1 MEQNFFEII
10 KLGMGDYSLHH
21 LAWHL
26 LIVAFCI
33 VTTGVF
39 SIADTI
45 SGIYTA
51 KKTGGKLRSHRLRKT
66 FEKMVAYW
74 FFQIL
79 VAIVGVILSLLS
91 WYNLPYLS
99 IVLAMAI
106 CITEGRS
113 MWEHSKRRKDGVAK
127 VPEVLQELVDLV
139 GGEEEFKRMLV
150 SFVQKRLG
158 VEGGTQAAKE

>member
-1 MEQNFFEII
+1 MDEFIEVI

-51 KKTGGKLRSHRLRKT
+51 KKTGEKLRSHRLRKT
-66 FEKMVAYW
+66 FEKMAIYW

-79 VAIVGVILSLLS
+79 VAIVGVMFTVFSF
-91 WYNLPYLS
+91 YNLPYMS
-99 IVLAMAI
+99 IVFAASI
-106 CITEGRS
+106 CIAEGRS
-113 MWEHSKRRKDGVAK
+113 MWEHSRRRKDGVAK
-127 VPEVLQELVDLV
+127 IPETMQELIDLV
-139 GGEEEFKRMLV
+139 GGEDELKRTLI
-150 SFVQKRLG
+150 SLVQKRLG
-158 VEGGTQAAKE
+158 VEGGTRT

>member
-1 MEQNFFEII
+1 MESFIEVI

-33 VTTGVF
+33 VITGVF

-51 KKTGGKLRSHRLRKT
+51 KKTGEKLRSHRLRKT
-66 FEKMVAYW
+66 FEKMAVYW

-79 VAIVGVILSLLS
+79 VAIVGVMFTVFSF
-91 WYNLPYLS
+91 YNLPYLS
-99 IVLAMAI
+99 IVFAAMI
-106 CITEGRS
+106 CIAEGRS
-113 MWEHSKRRKDGVAK
+113 MWEHSRRRRDGVAK
-127 VPEVLQELVDLV
+127 IPETVQELIDLV
-139 GGEEEFKRMLV
+139 GGEDELKRTLISLV
-150 SFVQKRLG
+150 HKRLG
-158 VEGGTQAAKE
+158 VEGGTSA

>member
-1 MEQNFFEII
+1 
-10 KLGMGDYSLHH
+10 MGDYSLHH

-51 KKTGGKLRSHRLRKT
+51 KKTGEKLRSHRLRKT
-66 FEKMVAYW
+66 FEKMAWYW
-74 FFQIL
+74 FFQML
-79 VAIVGVILSLLS
+79 VAIVGVLLSLLP

-99 IVLAMAI
+99 MVLALAI
-106 CITEGRS
+106 CISEGIS
-113 MWEHSKRRKDGVAK
+113 MWEHSKRRKDGMAK
-127 VPEVLQELVDLV
+127 VPEAVQELIDLV
-139 GGEEEFKRMLV
+139 GGEEELKRTLITLM
-150 SFVQKRLG
+150 QKRLG
-158 VEGGTQAAKE
+158 VEGGTQT

>member
-1 MEQNFFEII
+1 MESFIEVI

-51 KKTGGKLRSHRLRKT
+51 KKTGEKLRSHRLRKT
-66 FEKMVAYW
+66 FEKMAVYW

-79 VAIVGVILSLLS
+79 VAIVGVMFTVFSF
-91 WYNLPYLS
+91 YNLPYLS
-99 IVLAMAI
+99 IVFAAMI
-106 CITEGRS
+106 CIAEGRS
-113 MWEHSKRRKDGVAK
+113 MWEHSRRRRDGVAK
-127 VPEVLQELVDLV
+127 IPETVQELIDLV
-139 GGEEEFKRMLV
+139 GGKDELERRAGLRRK
-150 SFVQKRLG
+150 K
-158 VEGGTQAAKE
+158 

>member
-1 MEQNFFEII
+1 MEDFFEII
-10 KLGMGDYSLHH
+10 KIGMGDYSLHH

-51 KKTGGKLRSHRLRKT
+51 KKTGEKLRSHRLRKT
-66 FEKMVAYW
+66 FEKMAWYW
-74 FFQIL
+74 FFQML
-79 VAIVGVILSLLS
+79 VAIVGVLLSLLP

-99 IVLAMAI
+99 MVLALAI
-106 CITEGRS
+106 CISEGIS
-113 MWEHSKRRKDGVAK
+113 MWEHSKRRKDGMAK
-127 VPEVLQELVDLV
+127 VPEAVQALIDLV
-139 GGEEEFKRMLV
+139 GGEEELKRTLITLM
-150 SFVQKRLG
+150 QKRLG
-158 VEGGTQAAKE
+158 VEGGTQT

>member
-39 SIADTI
+39 SMADTI

-51 KKTGGKLRSHRLRKT
+51 KKTGEKLRSHRLRKT

-113 MWEHSKRRKDGVAK
+113 MWEHSKRRRDGVAK

-139 GGEEEFKRMLV
+139 GGEEELKRVLLNLI
-150 SFVQKRLG
+150 QKRLG
-158 VEGGTQAAKE
+158 VRDGIS

>member
-1 MEQNFFEII
+1 MESYFEII

-39 SIADTI
+39 SIADTM

-51 KKTGGKLRSHRLRKT
+51 KKTGEKLRSHRLRKT
-66 FEKMVAYW
+66 FEKMAVYW
-74 FFQIL
+74 FFQTL
-79 VAIVGVILSLLS
+79 VAIVGTILTLLP

-99 IVLAMAI
+99 IILAVAI
-106 CITEGRS
+106 CVTEGRS
-113 MWEHSKRRKDGVAK
+113 MWEHSRRRKDGVAK
-127 VPEVLQELVDLV
+127 IPETMQELIDLV
-139 GGEEEFKRMLV
+139 GGEEELKHTLI
-150 SFVQKRLG
+150 SLVQKHLG
-158 VEGGTQAAKE
+158 VEGGNQT

>member
-1 MEQNFFEII
+1 MEDFIEVI
-10 KLGMGDYSLHH
+10 KIGMGDYSLHH

-33 VTTGVF
+33 LTTGVF
-39 SIADTI
+39 SVADTV

-51 KKTGGKLRSHRLRKT
+51 KKTGEKLRSHRLRKA
-66 FEKMVAYW
+66 FEKMAVYW

-79 VAIVGVILSLLS
+79 VAIVGLIFSLMP

-99 IVLAMAI
+99 MILAVGI

-113 MWEHSKRRKDGVAK
+113 MWEHSRRRKDGVAK
-127 VPEVLQELVDLV
+127 IPETMQELIDLV
-139 GGEEEFKRMLV
+139 GGEDELKRTLI
-150 SFVQKRLG
+150 SLVQKRLG
-158 VEGGTQAAKE
+158 VEGGTQT

>member
-1 MEQNFFEII
+1 MESFIEVI

-51 KKTGGKLRSHRLRKT
+51 KKTGEKLRSHRLRKT
-66 FEKMVAYW
+66 FEKMAIYW
-74 FFQIL
+74 FFQML
-79 VAIVGVILSLLS
+79 VAIVGVMFTVFSF
-91 WYNLPYLS
+91 YNLPYMS
-99 IVLAMAI
+99 IVLAAAI
-106 CITEGRS
+106 CITEIRS
-113 MWEHSKRRKDGVAK
+113 MLEHSKRRRDGVAK
-127 VPEVLQELVDLV
+127 IPGAVQEVIDLV
-139 GGEEEFKRMLV
+139 GGEEEFKRTLI
-150 SFVQKRLG
+150 SLVQKRLG
-158 VEGGTQAAKE
+158 VEGGTRT

>member
-1 MEQNFFEII
+1 MEDFIEVI
-10 KLGMGDYSLHH
+10 KIGMGDYSLRH

-33 VTTGVF
+33 LTTGVF
-39 SIADTI
+39 SVADTV

-51 KKTGGKLRSHRLRKT
+51 KKTGERLRSHRLRKT
-66 FEKMVAYW
+66 FEKMAVYW

-79 VAIVGVILSLLS
+79 VAIVGLIFSLMP

-99 IVLAMAI
+99 MILAVGI

-113 MWEHSKRRKDGVAK
+113 MWEHSRRRKDGVAK
-127 VPEVLQELVDLV
+127 IPETMQELIDLV
-139 GGEEEFKRMLV
+139 GGEDELKRTLI
-150 SFVQKRLG
+150 SLVQKRLG
-158 VEGGTQAAKE
+158 VEGGTQT

>member
-1 MEQNFFEII
+1 MNEFIEII
-10 KLGMGDYSLHH
+10 KIGMGDYSLHH

-33 VTTGVF
+33 LTTGVF

-51 KKTGGKLRSHRLRKT
+51 KKTGEKLRSHRLRKT
-66 FEKMVAYW
+66 FEKMAVYW
-74 FFQIL
+74 FFQTL
-79 VAIVGVILSLLS
+79 VAIVGVILTLLP

-99 IVLAMAI
+99 IVLAVAI

-113 MWEHSKRRKDGVAK
+113 MWEHSRRRKDGVAK
-127 VPEVLQELVDLV
+127 IPETVQELIDIV
-139 GGEEEFKRMLV
+139 GGEEEVKRALLD
-150 SFVQKRLG
+150 FVQKRLG
-158 VEGGTQAAKE
+158 VEGGART